1 MRLFQTFAEQLKTS
15 KKQKDTPAADEE
27 VEGREKEEDPVLVAE
42 EISRDDLR
50 TGKFQYVTN
59 PGQFCTV

>member
-15 KKQKDTPAADEE
+15 KKQKETPVVEEE
-27 VEGREKEEDPVLVAE
+27 VEGRDKGEDPVLVAE

-59 PGQFCTV
+59 PGQFFTV